1 MRYILLILSI
11 CVFGN
16 GLYVG
21 TLSQSAAQQVYAA
34 IQYLIAAVLFGAAAI
49 CSEIA
54 GLRKHPSG
62 EPARP
67 ESSRDSAVP
76 TPVDPDGPPRVWLM
90 VALLAGGTLLVGF
103 ALAYAHSQGWIS

>member
-1 MRYILLILSI
+1 MRYVLLLLSI
-11 CVFGN
+11 CVFAN

-54 GLRKHPSG
+54 GLRKHSSV
-62 EPARP
+62 EPAHNEP
-67 ESSRDSAVP
+67 AQDSAAP
-76 TPVDPDGPPRVWLM
+76 TQANPDGPPSVWLM
-90 VALLAGGTLLVGF
+90 IAILAGGTLLVGF
-103 ALAYAHSQGWIS
+103 ALAFAHSQGWIR